1 MELYAMIFFGLAQFL
16 HHFNYT
22 RQMTTSES
30 ETYVHDAQKQRTNDW
45 KKNKFSKSYLLKQFR
60 CKFGIIVAKTRF
72 FDLWSIDEQVIIIKK
87 FLLNEMRQTR
97 AKIRHLQSQ

>member
-30 ETYVHDAQKQRTNDW
+30 ETYVHDAQKQRTN
-45 KKNKFSKSYLLKQFR
+45 
-60 CKFGIIVAKTRF
+60 V
-72 FDLWSIDEQVIIIKK
+72 EQIN
-87 FLLNEMRQTR
+87 FLNLTS
-97 AKIRHLQSQ
+97 LSTSGVSSG